1 MRQAKASQGCTWCL
15 YDEHVSRSARSLAD
29 QEGELRRALRRGE
42 LELHYQPRLCLDTGR
57 VVGIEALVR
66 WLHPERGLL
75 GPDAFIPMAEESG
88 LIVPLGYWS
97 SPAPCATCRACTS
110 RVRTRCTW
118 RSTCRS
124 VSSRTASCCRH

>member
-1 MRQAKASQGCTWCL
+1 M
-15 YDEHVSRSARSLAD
+15 
-29 QEGELRRALRRGE
+29 RRALRRGE

-88 LIVPLGYWS
+88 LIVPLG
-97 SPAPCATCRACTS
+97 
-110 RVRTRCTW
+110 
-118 RSTCRS
+118 
-124 VSSRTASCCRH
+124 